1 MPNKPSKYGLKYYGI
16 GDVSTN
22 YLLDAIAYLGK
33 SHEEDSNAKECGKK
47 MVLDLSRRFSG
58 SNRVIGMDNYF
69 TSIPLAN
76 ELFSNQIGLIG
87 TIKSNKNQVPVEFLA
102 SKEKLVS
109 TKQFAFKGPLTLVSF
124 TPKVFLNRFRIL
136 THFKNNKYFI

>member
-22 YLLDAIAYLGK
+22 YLLDSIAYFGK
-33 SHEEDSNAKECGKK
+33 SHEEDSNAKECGKR

-76 ELFSNQIGLIG
+76 ELFSNQMGLIG

-102 SKEKLVS
+102 SKEKPVNM
-109 TKQFAFKGPLTLVSF
+109 KQFAFKGPLTLVSF
-124 TPKVFLNRFRIL
+124 TPKVFLNKLRKF
-136 THFKNNKYFI
+136 NNLKK